1 MARSNVLMFSRNF
14 LHPHTHDIELAIE
27 VLEIAFHLPLL
38 DFDILNCT
46 KPPKGMSLNSILIRE
61 YSLTNSS
68 SPRSLNGPVVLLVT
82 MLMALATI
90 YSRNNSVSS
99 SQLDMASL
107 MAFASTKNP
116 NEKSKN
122 VTHFTTSAS
131 NLAITPDSSWDLRSS
146 RKNFHHFCP
155 PLSEGPLDIAIH
167 DLKCLL
173 TAALPVV
180 IVIAIIVIAVI
191 VIAIIVI
198 AIE

>member
-1 MARSNVLMFSRNF
+1 MARCNVLMFSQNF

-46 KPPKGMSLNSILIRE
+46 NPPKGMSLDSILIRE
-61 YSLTNSS
+61 YSLTNGS

-82 MLMALATI
+82 MLVALATMLVHSR
-90 YSRNNSVSS
+90 SRNNGVSS

-107 MAFASTKNP
+107 MAFASTKNS

-131 NLAITPDSSWDLRSS
+131 NLAITPDSSWDLHSS

-167 DLKCLL
+167 GELSPSFLNRICLIRCHLNFLK
-173 TAALPVV
+173 
-180 IVIAIIVIAVI
+180 
-191 VIAIIVI
+191 
-198 AIE
+198 ESHS